1 MQQKQGPWV
10 EKYRPDQFE
19 KIVLDDIN
27 HDILTNIITQ
37 NDFPNLLFYGQ
48 PGTGKTT
55 TIINL
60 IKEYQK
66 KATGSEDS
74 KMMIHLNASDDRGID
89 IIRSQ
94 INNFVSSKPL
104 FNTGIK
110 FIILDEADYMTKT
123 AQQALHILIEQGK
136 NDVRFCLICN
146 YISKIDLSLQNE
158 FIHMRFNILP
168 KDKILEFLKTIIV
181 NEKLKLDDEILK
193 HIININNN
201 DIRSMINYIQVNQE
215 KIQHVK
221 VITNT
226 LYQNIDNILKNEGYG
241 MQEKVN
247 KITALSS
254 KYYCKPEFIIKK
266 FLGYKIFIERKY
278 DDKLIKYCNMIM
290 HHKYTNMMLN
300 RICTLYI

>member
-1 MQQKQGPWV
+1 M
-10 EKYRPDQFE
+10 
-19 KIVLDDIN
+19 LDDIN